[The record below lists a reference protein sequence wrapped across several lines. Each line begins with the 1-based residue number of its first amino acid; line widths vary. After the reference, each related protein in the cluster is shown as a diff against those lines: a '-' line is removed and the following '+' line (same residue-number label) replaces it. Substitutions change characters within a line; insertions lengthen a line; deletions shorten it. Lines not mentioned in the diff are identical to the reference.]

1 MFNTDNQARAAVYEA
16 LVSGTAD
23 PAPRDRPWPLALR
36 WTRVIGIGR
45 LRYNTVT
52 TVVDFLIAWYILG
65 LSVAQFSGRAEGGLI
80 SPPVAGIA
88 LALPVAF
95 RSISPLVAWRAE
107 AVSLT
112 VVTLASGDLYVPVYP
127 LAGGAGYLFCLY
139 SVAVR
144 CSRRITVSVGL
155 ISVTG
160 AAVLQWRSRQP
171 TGGTVLVAATLI
183 IAVLLLGYNVRQR
196 RLAQQEVVTQAR
208 VHAEAQS
215 VLQERQRIAR
225 ELHDVVAHHMSVI
238 AIQAEAGPYKVAEPQ
253 PELAETLADIR
264 QLALEGLSEL
274 RRILGVLRTE
284 EDGADTAPQPGLDR
298 LGELISTAE
307 AGGLTVECAVSGA
320 ESVVPRATALSAYR
334 IVQEA
339 LSNVMRHAPG
349 AHVRIVTE
357 YGLDRLSLTVA
368 NSPVDTTPDTALNEV
383 GSGQGLVGMRER
395 AGMLG
400 GELTA
405 EPTPEG
411 GFVVTATLPLEPAS

>member
-1 MFNTDNQARAAVYEA
+1 MFNTDNQASTALNEA

-23 PAPRDRPWPLALR
+23 PAPRDRPWPAPLR

-52 TVVDFLIAWYILG
+52 TAVDFLMAWYILG
-65 LSVAQFSGRAEGGLI
+65 LTFAEFDGRTPGGLA
-80 SPPVAGIA
+80 PPVVGIA

-95 RSISPLVAWRAE
+95 RSISPLIAWRAS
-107 AVSLT
+107 AVGMAA
-112 VVTLASGDLYVPVYP
+112 VTLAAGDLLFNVYP
-127 LAGGAGYLFCLY
+127 LSGSLAYLLCLY

-144 CSRRITVSVGL
+144 CSRRITLAIGM
-155 ISVTG
+155 ISIAG
-160 AAVLQWRSRQP
+160 AAVLQWAGRQP
-171 TGGTVLVAATLI
+171 NGGSALVAVALI
-183 IAVLLLGYNVRQR
+183 VAVLLLGYNVRQR

-208 VHAEAQS
+208 VHAEAQA

-253 PELAETLADIR
+253 PELTETLADIR

-284 EDGADTAPQPGLDR
+284 TDNPDTAPQPGLDR
-298 LGELISTAE
+298 LGELIITAE
-307 AGGLTVECAVSGA
+307 AGGLTIECTASGT
-320 ESVVPRATALSAYR
+320 ERVVARATALSAYR

-357 YGLDRLSLTVA
+357 YDLDRLRVTVA
-368 NSPVDTTPDTALNEV
+368 NDPVDAPPDKALNGV